1 MKNWKIYGIVITIIL
16 VLILI
21 SLGVYAFV
29 FKNNITE
36 EQAMDIAYD
45 YANVKK
51 ENVTI
56 LSIKKDEEDREYEI
70 KFYDD
75 TYEYEVDV
83 NYNSGR
89 INNFEKD
96 IRDNVNINQNSTIT
110 MTEDEA
116 KNIALQKVGKIADEV
131 TFTKVRLD
139 RYKSQT
145 VYDVVFYDTLKE
157 YEMSVNVD
165 TSEVVSYKENNL
177 NNSTINNNTTNT
189 GNYIGTDKAKEIVL
203 NHADLSNSQVTFKKV
218 KLDIDYDFAT
228 YEIEFYHNY
237 YEYEYEIDAITG
249 EILKYERDM

>member
-36 EQAMDIAYD
+36 EQAMYIAYD
-45 YANVKK
+45 YTNVKK

-56 LSIKKDEEDREYEI
+56 LSIKKDGEDREYEI

-116 KNIALQKVGKIADEV
+116 KSIALQKVGKIADEV

-139 RYKSQT
+139 KYKSQT

-189 GNYIGTDKAKEIVL
+189 GNYIGTDKAKEIAL
-203 NHADLSNSQVTFKKV
+203 NHAGLSNSQVTFKKV

>member
-45 YANVKK
+45 YTNVKK

-56 LSIKKDEEDREYEI
+56 LSIKKDGDDREYEI

-189 GNYIGTDKAKEIVL
+189 GNYIGTDKAKEIAL
-203 NHADLSNSQVTFKKV
+203 NHAGLSNSQVTFKKV

>member
-21 SLGVYAFV
+21 SLGVYAFL

-36 EQAMDIAYD
+36 EQAMDIAYN

-56 LSIKKDEEDREYEI
+56 LSIKKDGEDREYEI

-189 GNYIGTDKAKEIVL
+189 GDYIGTDKAKEIVL

>member
-36 EQAMDIAYD
+36 KQAMDIAYD
-45 YANVKK
+45 YTNVKK

-56 LSIKKDEEDREYEI
+56 LSIKKDGDDREYEI

-189 GNYIGTDKAKEIVL
+189 GNYIGTDKAKEIAL
-203 NHADLSNSQVTFKKV
+203 NHAGLSNSQVTFKKV